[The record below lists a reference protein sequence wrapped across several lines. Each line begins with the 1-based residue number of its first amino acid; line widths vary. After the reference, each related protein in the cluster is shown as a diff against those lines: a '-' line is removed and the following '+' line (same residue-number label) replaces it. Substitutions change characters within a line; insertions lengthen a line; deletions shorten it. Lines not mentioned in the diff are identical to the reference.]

1 MRAREPIGVHRGE
14 DEPHQASAQGRDQRR
29 PVATGRI
36 HDRADIVDP
45 GLDRRQGLD
54 RHRVGH
60 ADATLVER
68 DEPPDLREPSPQLR
82 DRRHVPLG
90 FLMTHPLVR
99 QDEIDRPLAEDLVGE
114 VQAVD
119 AGVVRLWIHLRRIA
133 IGTDR
138 RRSLCIS
145 RPGTGP
151 GRAIPPRAASPTRP
165 TGVLRAMSISAD
177 ADSIHES

>member
-1 MRAREPIGVHRGE
+1 MRARSAIGVGRGE
-14 DEPHQASAQGRDQRR
+14 DEPHQPPAQGRDQRR
-29 PVATGRI
+29 PVATGRV

-68 DEPPDLREPSPQLR
+68 DEPPDLREPSTDLR

-119 AGVVRLWIHLRRIA
+119 SSVVRLGIHPRRIA
-133 IGTDR
+133 MR
-138 RRSLCIS
+138 RAE
-145 RPGTGP
+145 P
-151 GRAIPPRAASPTRP
+151 
-165 TGVLRAMSISAD
+165 
-177 ADSIHES
+177 